1 MRTNDRNIRVLAVY
15 TMLLNADKTISVKAI
30 KNRIEKDYNI
40 KTSIKT
46 IYYDIEAIRLFADL
60 EHIHGKGYRIKKT
73 AIKPGDI
80 VYIVCNVD
88 NKTVIEESA
97 VEEVSTKRIWT
108 DEVDYDLEEIGK
120 SIFLSRELAEKAL
133 AERKELDND
142 TY

>member
-46 IYYDIEAIRLFADL
+46 IYYDIETIGLFADL

-73 AIKPGDI
+73 AVKPGDT
-80 VYIVCNVD
+80 VYCIYYSDD
-88 NKTVIEESA
+88 NKRYQIDELEA
-97 VEEVSTKRIWT
+97 LEVSNRRIWL
-108 DEVDYDLEEIGK
+108 DGFYEKISEFGK
-120 SIFLSRELAEKAL
+120 SLFLSREEAEKAL
-133 AERKELDND
+133 AERSSEQ
-142 TY
+142 

>member
-46 IYYDIEAIRLFADL
+46 IYYDIETIRLFADL

-73 AIKPGDI
+73 AVKPGDT
-80 VYIVCNVD
+80 VYCIYYSDD
-88 NKTVIEESA
+88 NKRYQIDELEA
-97 VEEVSTKRIWT
+97 LEVSNRRIWL
-108 DEVDYDLEEIGK
+108 DGFYEKISEFGK
-120 SIFLSRELAEKAL
+120 SLFLSREEAEKAL
-133 AERKELDND
+133 AEMEV
-142 TY
+142 

>member
-46 IYYDIEAIRLFADL
+46 IYYDIETIRLFADL

-73 AIKPGDI
+73 DVKPGDT
-80 VYIVCNVD
+80 VYCIYYSDD
-88 NKTVIEESA
+88 NKRYQIDELEA
-97 VEEVSTKRIWT
+97 LEVSNRRIWL
-108 DEVDYDLEEIGK
+108 DGFYEKISEFGK
-120 SIFLSRELAEKAL
+120 SLFLSREEAEKAL
-133 AERKELDND
+133 AEMEV
-142 TY
+142 

>member
-46 IYYDIEAIRLFADL
+46 IYYDIETIRLFADL

-73 AIKPGDI
+73 AVKPGDT
-80 VYIVCNVD
+80 VYCIYYSDD
-88 NKTVIEESA
+88 NKRYQIDELEA
-97 VEEVSTKRIWT
+97 LEVSNRRIWL
-108 DEVDYDLEEIGK
+108 DGFYEKISEFGK
-120 SIFLSRELAEKAL
+120 SLFLSREEAEKAL
-133 AERKELDND
+133 TERKELDD
-142 TY
+142 E

>member
-46 IYYDIEAIRLFADL
+46 IYYDIETIRLFADL

-73 AIKPGDI
+73 DVKPGDT
-80 VYIVCNVD
+80 VYCIYYSDD
-88 NKTVIEESA
+88 NKRYQIDELEA
-97 VEEVSTKRIWT
+97 LEVSNRRIWL
-108 DEVDYDLEEIGK
+108 DGFYEKISEFGK
-120 SIFLSRELAEKAL
+120 SLFLTREEAEKAL
-133 AERKELDND
+133 AKWRSDNG
-142 TY
+142 

>member
-46 IYYDIEAIRLFADL
+46 IYYDIETIRLFADL

-73 AIKPGDI
+73 AVKPGDT
-80 VYIVCNVD
+80 VYCIYYSDD
-88 NKTVIEESA
+88 NKRYQIDELEA
-97 VEEVSTKRIWT
+97 LEVSNRRIWL
-108 DEVDYDLEEIGK
+108 DGFYEKISEFGK
-120 SIFLSRELAEKAL
+120 SLFLSREEAEKAL
-133 AERKELDND
+133 AERKELDNE
-142 TY
+142 

>member
-46 IYYDIEAIRLFADL
+46 IYYDIETIRLFADL

-73 AIKPGDI
+73 AVKPGDT
-80 VYIVCNVD
+80 VYCIYYSDD
-88 NKTVIEESA
+88 NKRYQIDELEA
-97 VEEVSTKRIWT
+97 LEVSNRRIWL
-108 DEVDYDLEEIGK
+108 DGFYERISEFGK
-120 SIFLSRELAEKAL
+120 SLFLSREEAEKAL
-133 AERKELDND
+133 AKRKELDNE
-142 TY
+142 

>member
-15 TMLLNADKTISVKAI
+15 TMLLNADSLISVKAI

-46 IYYDIEAIRLFADL
+46 IYYDIETIRLFADL

-73 AIKPGDI
+73 AVKPGDT
-80 VYIVCNVD
+80 VYCIYYSDD
-88 NKTVIEESA
+88 NKRYQIDELEA
-97 VEEVSTKRIWT
+97 LEVSNRRIWL
-108 DEVDYDLEEIGK
+108 DGFYEKISEFGK
-120 SIFLSRELAEKAL
+120 SLFLSREEAEKAL

-142 TY
+142 

>member
-46 IYYDIEAIRLFADL
+46 IYYDIETIRLFADL

-73 AIKPGDI
+73 AVKPGDT
-80 VYIVCNVD
+80 VYCIYYSDD
-88 NKTVIEESA
+88 NKRYQIDELEA
-97 VEEVSTKRIWT
+97 LEVSNRRIWL
-108 DEVDYDLEEIGK
+108 DGFYEKISEFGK
-120 SIFLSRELAEKAL
+120 SLFLSREEAEKAL
-133 AERKELDND
+133 AEMEGEK
-142 TY
+142 

>member
-46 IYYDIEAIRLFADL
+46 IYYDIETIRLFADL

-73 AIKPGDI
+73 AVKPGDT
-80 VYIVCNVD
+80 VYCIYYSDD
-88 NKTVIEESA
+88 NKRYQIDELEA
-97 VEEVSTKRIWT
+97 LEVSNLRIWLDGF
-108 DEVDYDLEEIGK
+108 DEKISEFGK
-120 SIFLSRELAEKAL
+120 SLFLSREEAEKAL
-133 AERKELDND
+133 AERKELDD
-142 TY
+142 E

>member
-46 IYYDIEAIRLFADL
+46 IYYDIETIRLFADL

-73 AIKPGDI
+73 AVKPGDT
-80 VYIVCNVD
+80 VYCIYYSDD
-88 NKTVIEESA
+88 NKRYQIDELEA
-97 VEEVSTKRIWT
+97 LEVSNRRIWL
-108 DEVDYDLEEIGK
+108 DGFYEKISEFGK
-120 SIFLSRELAEKAL
+120 SLFLSREEAEKAL
-133 AERKELDND
+133 AELEV
-142 TY
+142 